1 MLRLEGFGGG
11 WMGGPIT
18 TPGLTV
24 EMEKDGLERWAV
36 MFSSFEG
43 VMWGEK
49 GENEI
54 GGYRCYLVFIA
65 KFPDS
70 SFG

>member
-24 EMEKDGLERWAV
+24 EMGKDGLEMVVR
-36 MFSSFEG
+36 FSPFEAI
-43 VMWGEK
+43 WGK
-49 GENEI
+49 G
-54 GGYRCYLVFIA
+54 G
-65 KFPDS
+65 
-70 SFG
+70 